1 MGCGLG
7 SVLMMV
13 GWKYPDLQS
22 VGIEAQKI
30 SCGLA
35 SRSIRFNGAEAR
47 MKVYNG
53 DLRDKGI
60 LPENS
65 KFDVITGTPPY
76 FKEGEGALS
85 AKVDQKACLF
95 EFRGGVEAYIEAAH
109 RYLKDQG
116 RFVVVE
122 SALGQK
128 RIDES
133 CKVNGM
139 RVVER
144 WDFIPKEGKRPLFV
158 IAVLEK
164 SQQWKDYEI
173 KKVTIRNAEGK
184 YTREYHKLL
193 QDMGFPPQREAED
206 FVEYCVC

>member
-1 MGCGLG
+1 
-7 SVLMMV
+7 
-13 GWKYPDLQS
+13 
-22 VGIEAQKI
+22 
-30 SCGLA
+30 
-35 SRSIRFNGAEAR
+35 

-65 KFDVITGTPPY
+65 QFDVITGTPPY

-85 AKVDQKACLF
+85 AKIDQKACLF

-184 YTREYHKLL
+184 YTQEYHKLL